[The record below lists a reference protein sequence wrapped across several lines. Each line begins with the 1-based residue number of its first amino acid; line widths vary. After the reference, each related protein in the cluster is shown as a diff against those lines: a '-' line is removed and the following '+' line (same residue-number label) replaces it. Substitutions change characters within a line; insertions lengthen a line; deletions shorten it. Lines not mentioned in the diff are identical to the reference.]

1 MTFLTSVNPI
11 LLLIG
16 PALYMVLA
24 LMGLMQFGIL
34 FQAFAAFAKGK
45 ALAGTLF
52 EPLRPGLKNLASVME
67 TWLGSASSFKPNL
80 THVLLVA
87 LFLVTMSG
95 LEAIRAEVAKSNKK
109 KLEKGG

>member
-1 MTFLTSVNPI
+1 VSFVFLV
-11 LLLIG
+11 
-16 PALYMVLA
+16 
-24 LMGLMQFGIL
+24 
-34 FQAFAAFAKGK
+34 
-45 ALAGTLF
+45 
-52 EPLRPGLKNLASVME
+52 R
-67 TWLGSASSFKPNL
+67 SASSFKPNL